1 MRRFGW
7 ALALLLFS
15 GCAQLPVPPAPPASA
30 SAAWTGKLGYRLE
43 AAEGERAQAGS
54 ASFEL
59 LGGPEQGE
67 FQLNSPLGTTLASA
81 RWSPQGLS
89 LFDGQRSTVYPNLNA
104 LGAALGERLGGTAIP
119 LAALFDWLQGQPW
132 PQAAHEPQAS
142 GEFLQLGWRVER
154 QGQRLRLRH
163 QRLTLTL
170 ITS

>member
-1 MRRFGW
+1 MRRLGA
-7 ALALLLFS
+7 ALALLLLS
-15 GCAQLPVPPAPPASA
+15 ACAQLPPPPAHSA
-30 SAAWTGKLGYRLE
+30 DAAWTGKLGYRLD
-43 AAEGERAQAGS
+43 AADGERPQAGS

-89 LFDGQRSTVYPNLNA
+89 LFDGQHTSAYADLNG
-104 LGAALGERLGGTAIP
+104 LGAALGERLGGTPIP
-119 LAALFDWLQGQPW
+119 LAALFDWLQGRPW
-132 PQAAHEPQAS
+132 ALAPHEHLAEGSFVQM
-142 GEFLQLGWRVER
+142 GWQVER